1 MKSLNYWKKAIKIIP
16 GGNGLLSKRPN
27 RFLPEGWPTYYL
39 KAKGISIWDL
49 NSKKYI
55 DFSTMGVGSAILGYA
70 NSKIDTS
77 VVKYLRKGVNTTLNC
92 PEEYFLAREL
102 LKYDRFAQQVKFARG
117 GGEAM
122 SLAIR
127 IVRASSKNTKIAFA
141 GYHGWHDWYLAAN
154 LKKKTNLNN
163 HLLKN
168 LIPIGIPKG
177 LKNTI
182 VPFKFNNSDQIEDIC
197 KKNKLS
203 AIIIEGAR
211 NEYPTKE
218 FVKKINYL
226 KKKYKL
232 CLVID
237 EITSGWREQNG
248 GVYKKVGLKPDLVIY
263 GKALGNGYAISAV
276 VGKRK
281 YMNNSQETFISST
294 AWTERIGFISALS
307 TIKFFT
313 KHKVGKIIN
322 KNGKYIQDG
331 WRTIAKKNN
340 LLITTNKFLPMPSF
354 SFNYGKLNEKLHTF
368 FTELMLKRN
377 YLATNSMSVTFAHT
391 RKEIDKYIKKCDEVF
406 QIISNDIKNKK
417 INLKSKVRVLIYQKI

>member
-1 MKSLNYWKKAIKIIP
+1 MKPLNYWKKAIKIIP

-70 NSKIDTS
+70 NSKIDSS

-102 LKYDRFAQQVKFARG
+102 LKYDKFAQQVKFARG

-218 FVKKINYL
+218 FVKKVNYL

-281 YMNNSQETFISST
+281 YMNNCQDTFISST

-313 KHKVGKIIN
+313 KNKVGKIIN

-331 WRTIAKKNN
+331 WRAIAKKNN

-406 QIISNDIKNKK
+406 EIISNDIKNKK